1 MKAMG
6 IMKSILVLSALLASS
21 VVFAQVPVELHINH
35 KLGATNDFAFNEVA
49 SNNLGQSFKVTR
61 LQYYISGISITHSG
75 GAVRSVPGHYI
86 LANGGTPVVD
96 ALGTLNVSDVT
107 AVSFYIG
114 VDEANNHIDPSVRPA
129 GHPLELQ
136 TPNMH
141 WGWASGYRF
150 AAIEGKS
157 GAGVDQTFE
166 VHSLG
171 DQHYYKT
178 TVPVTGVT
186 VDGKLIIALNAD
198 YVNAL
203 RSIDI
208 SGGVVAHGSGTV
220 EGRMLRNFRD
230 FVFSAGSPI
239 TSVNI
244 GDVDASSNTLNV
256 YPNPVRG
263 GLVYLSTGTNKQ
275 QATIHVSDIQG
286 KTITTLHTNQDGL
299 AVLALQVKGLYLIK
313 VMQANGVI
321 TVRKLLVE

>member
-1 MKAMG
+1 MKRMV
-6 IMKSILVLSALLASS
+6 IMKNMLALGGLLVSS
-21 VVFAQVPVELHINH
+21 MVYAQVPVELHINH
-35 KLGATNDFAFNEVA
+35 KLGGTNDFAFNEVA

-86 LANGGTPVVD
+86 LANGSTPVID

-114 VDEANNHIDPSVRPA
+114 VDEANNHLDPSTRPA

-157 GAGVDQTFE
+157 GASVDQTFE

-186 VDGKLIIALNAD
+186 IDGKLIIALNAD

-203 RSIDI
+203 KLIDI
-208 SGGVVAHGSGTV
+208 SAGVVAHGSGTV

-239 TSVNI
+239 TSVGVSDAEG
-244 GDVDASSNTLNV
+244 GDKGVSL
-256 YPNPVRG
+256 YPNPVVDG
-263 GLVYLSTGTNKQ
+263 KVYLSTNKQ
-275 QATIHVSDIQG
+275 QAIIYVTDIQG
-286 KTITTLHTNQDGL
+286 KTITTMHTNPDGR
-299 AVLALQVKGLYLIK
+299 AVLDLQVKGLYLVK
-313 VMQANGVI
+313 VVQADGVTI
-321 TVRKLLVE
+321 VRKLLVE

>member
-1 MKAMG
+1 ML
-6 IMKSILVLSALLASS
+6 IKSVLATCGLLVSS
-21 VVFAQVPVELHINH
+21 MVYAQVPVELHINH
-35 KLGATNDFAFNEVA
+35 KLGSTNDFAFNEVA
-49 SNNLGQSFKVTR
+49 SNNLGHSFKITR

-86 LANGGTPVVD
+86 LANGGTPLVD
-96 ALGTLNVSDVT
+96 ALGTLNVADVT
-107 AVSFYIG
+107 AISFYIG
-114 VDEANNHIDPSVRPA
+114 VDEANNHLDPSTRPA

-157 GAGVDQTFE
+157 GGALDQIFE

-203 RSIDI
+203 KSIDI
-208 SGGVVAHGSGTV
+208 SAGVVAHGSGTV

-239 TSVNI
+239 TSVGVRNM
-244 GDVDASSNTLNV
+244 DANNEGISI
-256 YPNPVRG
+256 YPNPAVGGMVR
-263 GLVYLSTGTNKQ
+263 LSTHKQ
-275 QATIHVSDIQG
+275 PAKIYVTDIQG
-286 KTITTLHTNQDGL
+286 KSITTQQTNLDGM
-299 AVLALQVKGLYLIK
+299 AVLELQEKGLYVVK
-313 VMQANGVI
+313 VVRADGVT

>member
-1 MKAMG
+1 MKGSKILRG
-6 IMKSILVLSALLASS
+6 IFLLGGLVLSSAAH
-21 VVFAQVPVELHINH
+21 AQVPVELHINH
-35 KLGATNDFAFNEVA
+35 KLGPTSDFAFNEVA
-49 SNNLGQSFKVTR
+49 NNNLGQSFKVTR

-75 GAVRSVPGHYI
+75 GAIKTVPGHYI
-86 LANGGTPVVD
+86 LANGSTPLVD
-96 ALGTLNVSDVT
+96 ALGTLNVTDVT

-114 VDEANNHIDPSVRPA
+114 VDEANNHLDPSTRPA

-157 GAGVDQTFE
+157 GSGLDQTFE

-203 RSIDI
+203 KSIDI
-208 SGGVVAHGSGTV
+208 SAGVVAHGSGTV

-239 TSVNI
+239 TSVNVKELE
-244 GDVDASSNTLNV
+244 GSNRWVKV
-256 YPNPVRG
+256 YPNPAQG
-263 GLVYLSTGTNKQ
+263 GVVYLSTDKKE
-275 QATIHVSDIQG
+275 ATIYITDVQG
-286 KTITTLHTNQDGL
+286 KNVSTEHTNSDGKATL
-299 AVLALQVKGLYLIK
+299 KLVVKGLYMIK
-313 VMQANGVI
+313 VVEADGV
-321 TVRKLLVE
+321 TTMHKLIVE

>member
-1 MKAMG
+1 MKGLEM
-6 IMKSILVLSALLASS
+6 MKSIVVLGGLLASS
-21 VVFAQVPVELHINH
+21 IVYAQVPVELHINH
-35 KLGATNDFAFNEVA
+35 KLGPTTDFAFNEVV

-75 GAVRSVPGHYI
+75 GAIKTVPGHYV
-86 LANGGTPVVD
+86 LANGSTPVVD

-107 AVSFYIG
+107 AVSFYVG
-114 VDEANNHIDPSVRPA
+114 VDEANNHLDPSVRPV

-157 GAGVDQTFE
+157 GASVDQTFE

-203 RSIDI
+203 KSIDI
-208 SGGVVAHGSGTV
+208 SAGVVAHGSGTV

-230 FVFSAGSPI
+230 FVFSAGSPV
-239 TSVNI
+239 TSVS
-244 GDVDASSNTLNV
+244 V
-256 YPNPVRG
+256 G
-263 GLVYLSTGTNKQ
+263 G
-275 QATIHVSDIQG
+275 
-286 KTITTLHTNQDGL
+286 
-299 AVLALQVKGLYLIK
+299 
-313 VMQANGVI
+313 
-321 TVRKLLVE
+321 

>member
-1 MKAMG
+1 MKRIA
-6 IMKSILVLSALLASS
+6 IMKSMLALGSLLLSSM
-21 VVFAQVPVELHINH
+21 VYAQVPVELHINH
-35 KLGATNDFAFNEVA
+35 KLGGTNDFAFNEVA

-86 LANGGTPVVD
+86 LANGSTPVVD

-114 VDEANNHIDPSVRPA
+114 VDEANNHLDPSTRPA

-157 GAGVDQTFE
+157 GASVDQTFE

-203 RSIDI
+203 KLIDI
-208 SGGVVAHGSGTV
+208 SAGVVAHGSGTV

-239 TSVNI
+239 TSVGVSDVEV
-244 GDVDASSNTLNV
+244 GDRGVIL
-256 YPNPVRG
+256 YPNPAVDG
-263 GLVYLSTGTNKQ
+263 KVYLSTNKQ
-275 QATIHVSDIQG
+275 QAIIYVTDIQG
-286 KTITTLHTNQDGL
+286 KTITTMHTNLDGR
-299 AVLALQVKGLYLIK
+299 AVLDLQVKGLYLVK
-313 VMQANGVI
+313 VVQADGVTI
-321 TVRKLLVE
+321 VRKLLVE